1 MRVLRCLLVDDQALF
16 LELLAGMLRTRPGLE
31 VVGAVRSRCE
41 AIEACDALRPD
52 VVILDLELPDGWGL
66 AVAEHLAATHPPARV
81 IVLSSH
87 AESFQRP
94 RSLQRTIE
102 AVLDKSRAYEDLIEA
117 LNLLMGL
124 PDHPAAEAE
133 AEAEALQERLAL
145 LTGRERMVLARLGQ
159 GLSSQQLAANLG
171 VSVHTADTHRR
182 RISEKLGLRG
192 AALIHQATLWVQAQ
206 VLQPDADPPRPSG

>member
-1 MRVLRCLLVDDQALF
+1 MRPLRCLLVDDQGLF
-16 LELLAGMLRTRPGLE
+16 LELLAAMLRTRPGIE
-31 VVGAVRSRCE
+31 VVAAVRSCHE
-41 AIEACDALRPD
+41 AIAACDACRPD

-66 AVAEHLAATHPPARV
+66 TVADHLAATHPPGRV

-94 RSLQRTIE
+94 RRLQRTIE
-102 AVLDKSRAYEDLIEA
+102 AVLDKSRAYEDLIGA
-117 LNLLMGL
+117 LNLLMGV
-124 PDHPAAEAE
+124 PDPAA

-145 LTGRERMVLARLGQ
+145 LTARERMVLARLGQ
-159 GLSSQQLAANLG
+159 GLSSQQLATTLG

-206 VLQPDADPPRPSG
+206 VLLPEVEPPAPAG